1 MGKIKI
7 RLFPDGTIQM
17 DTEGIK
23 GKRCADYSKVLEKLT
38 DAKVY
43 NLEKTDEYYEQE
55 ILGLDEIQDLK
66 DN

>member
-7 RLFPDGTIQM
+7 RLFPDGSIQM

-23 GKRCADYSKVLEKLT
+23 GKRCTDYAKVLEKLA

-43 NLEKTDEYYEQE
+43 NLEKTQEYYEQE
-55 ILGLDEIQDLK
+55 ILELDEQQDLK